1 MKVRGFDNREYSW
14 PPKGHSVDFDDRR
27 KRSQFHLNCR
37 DLLRKMYPTDII
49 LEEVP
54 LPGSNRLS
62 ADFYLPWRNMVIEVH
77 GEQHY
82 RFNSFFHGSKMAF
95 LESRQRDLK
104 KIEWCNENNIEVV
117 ELPYNET
124 IEQWRIR
131 IERGNPTTDSCSEA
145 E

>member
-1 MKVRGFDNREYSW
+1 MKVKGLDGREYPW
-14 PPKGHSVDFDDRR
+14 PPKGHTVDFDDRR

-37 DLLRKMYPTDII
+37 ALLREMYPTDII

-62 ADFYLPWRNMVIEVH
+62 ADFYLPWRNAVIEVH

-82 RFNSFFHGSKMAF
+82 KFNSFFHGSKMAF
-95 LESRQRDLK
+95 FEARQRDLK
-104 KIEWCNENNIEVV
+104 KIEWCNENNIEVI

-131 IERGNPTTDSCSEA
+131 IERGNTTTEA
-145 E
+145 